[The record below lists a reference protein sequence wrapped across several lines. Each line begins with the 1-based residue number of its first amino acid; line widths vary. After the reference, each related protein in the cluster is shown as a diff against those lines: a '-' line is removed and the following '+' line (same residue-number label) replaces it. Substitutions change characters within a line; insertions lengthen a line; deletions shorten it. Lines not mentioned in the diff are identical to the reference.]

1 MAACAPKVQ
10 RSHTRVVPRRPQL
23 SLLCSP
29 RGHLPAPYLALSV
42 GGLVL
47 RPTRGQTSE
56 HLPCVGYPRSGKCR
70 YQTALHR
77 ARHVC

>member
-10 RSHTRVVPRRPQL
+10 HSHTRVVPRRPQL

-47 RPTRGQTSE
+47 RPTRGSDIF
-56 HLPCVGYPRSGKCR
+56 
-70 YQTALHR
+70 
-77 ARHVC
+77 